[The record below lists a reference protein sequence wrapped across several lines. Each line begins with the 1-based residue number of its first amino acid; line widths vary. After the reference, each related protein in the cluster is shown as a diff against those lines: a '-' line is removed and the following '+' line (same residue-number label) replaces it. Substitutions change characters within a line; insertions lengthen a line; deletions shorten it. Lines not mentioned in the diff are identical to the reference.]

1 MRKYLTPF
9 KIITSAFLFILSQ
22 GLTGQINQIGADIDG
37 ETTLNFSGRS
47 VAVSGNGNI
56 LAIGA
61 PFNNGN
67 GSLSGHVRVYEL
79 VSGSWVQLGG
89 DIDGENS
96 GAKSGSAVSL
106 SFDGLTLAIGS
117 PSLSI
122 NGVNTGSVRVFT
134 WNSNN
139 WVQLGNDIVGATPGE
154 EFGASLALSKSGNR
168 IIIGAP
174 KKSINGV
181 PSGEARIYELVSGAW
196 SLVGNALVGLS
207 TDEQFGFSVS
217 INGSGDRVA
226 IGAPQRNDSSAVKIG
241 AVEIYELL
249 NNSWVAV
256 CAPIFG
262 ESGNDE
268 SGTSI
273 MITQESNRI
282 IIGAPKNSGSS
293 ALAGHARVYDVVNGN
308 VIQIGSDIDGES
320 AVDFSGRSVA
330 INSNGNSIAIGA
342 FYNDGNGFDA
352 GQVRYFELSNGNWI
366 QRGTDLDGEAL
377 NDFSGVS
384 ISMSS
389 RGNILAVGAD
399 HNDGNGPES
408 GHVRVYNACF
418 DSIISHPINF
428 TSFVNPGW
436 AMFTISCS
444 DTSSEFQWESNDGT
458 GWSQMTDG
466 LNVIG
471 SKNDTLQLQN
481 ITLGMNNTRFRC
493 IVSHCRIDTTQEA
506 FLEVIN
512 GLNNPELNGFN
523 LISYPNPS
531 QGRFTVTI
539 PSSYVNGIFDI
550 YDSSGKALLHGDLK
564 NRSMD
569 FDLSDWP
576 RGSYQFQ
583 VRLNAS
589 QINHVFMIR

>member
-1 MRKYLTPF
+1 MKKYLTPI

-196 SLVGNALVGLS
+196 SLVGNALIGLS

-436 AMFTISCS
+436 ALFTLSCS

-493 IVSHCRIDTTQEA
+493 IVSHCRIDTSQEA

-539 PSSYVNGIFDI
+539 PLSYLNGIFDI
-550 YDSSGKALLHGDLK
+550 YDSSGKVLLHGDLK

-589 QINHVFMIR
+589 QINHIFMIR